1 VAGGGVAGDGDGDG
15 GGSGLEDDAPMRR
28 VWAEVVKALEST
40 LSTAFHGGSGVKEA
54 LALGYPRLSN
64 ALDVA
69 FEKIVRD
76 TDVKGVP
83 PAVRRDDRLAL
94 HGSADVF
101 CQAYLSRVQAR
112 LTTAAGPLTKAVG
125 GGGSGGGGGGGT
137 PGGSSGAN

>member
-1 VAGGGVAGDGDGDG
+1 
-15 GGSGLEDDAPMRR
+15 MRR

-40 LSTAFHGGSGVKEA
+40 LNAAFHGGSGVKEA

-64 ALDVA
+64 ALDMA

-94 HGSADVF
+94 HGSADIF

-112 LTTAAGPLTKAVG
+112 LTAAAAPLTKAGGG
-125 GGGSGGGGGGGT
+125 GGGSAGGGGGGT
-137 PGGSSGAN
+137 SGGSSGAS